1 MKLGILAKK
10 STPQLRL
17 LATLPKTVT
26 VVTGETVQELNSE
39 LANLDAL
46 LVWNGGRGEVEEI
59 LGSAPKLKWIHCRY
73 AGVDSLLSP
82 ALIASPVTLTNA
94 RGVYARSLAEFVI
107 AGMMYFAKDFP
118 RMLRNKEKKNW
129 EQFPVEELNKKTVV
143 IFGYGEIGKAIAERA
158 KPFGM
163 EVIALRRTPEL
174 SQGDKAVD
182 EVYPTAAK
190 QDVCGRADFFVVA
203 APLTADT
210 KHAIG
215 EREFSLM
222 KSSCVFINVGRGP
235 VVDEKALTAAL
246 SDKKIRAAV
255 LDVFESEPLST
266 VSPLWE
272 LDNVFLSPH
281 TADQT
286 ATWLDESMA
295 FFIQNCARFV
305 RGEQLR
311 NVVQKDLGY

>member
-46 LVWNGGRGEVEEI
+46 LVWNGGRAEVEEI

-129 EQFPVEELNKKTVV
+129 EQFPVEELSKKTVV
-143 IFGYGEIGKAIAERA
+143 IFG
-158 KPFGM
+158 
-163 EVIALRRTPEL
+163 
-174 SQGDKAVD
+174 S
-182 EVYPTAAK
+182 
-190 QDVCGRADFFVVA
+190 
-203 APLTADT
+203 
-210 KHAIG
+210 
-215 EREFSLM
+215 
-222 KSSCVFINVGRGP
+222 
-235 VVDEKALTAAL
+235 
-246 SDKKIRAAV
+246 
-255 LDVFESEPLST
+255 
-266 VSPLWE
+266 VS
-272 LDNVFLSPH
+272 
-281 TADQT
+281 
-286 ATWLDESMA
+286 
-295 FFIQNCARFV
+295 
-305 RGEQLR
+305 
-311 NVVQKDLGY
+311 